1 MSNASTYV
9 PFAVTLENIERAIEA
24 RDVSKYSAQTLF
36 MWVAKQLGLPTSPRK
51 VKESF
56 ASVKPIVKAMVE
68 RGTVDFYYQEGGF
81 SFYVVPTSA
90 ERAAMATRPVG
101 EGDVRMSWHMS
112 EGSLHLQAAQALAR
126 RPFLPNAERVKILKQ
141 KLAEGIIFK
150 DGKWHRMD
158 EAPTEE
164 EKDKLAEQK
173 AIAEALDTLGTVS
186 FDVACDD
193 RGRFYFGGG
202 LVSPHNGRLMRW
214 IYTQDDEVTLDHRT
228 SFAQLVS
235 ILYMLPDLGKQ
246 CGIGTDAACDLYL
259 GVLKAAGIDA
269 AHDSP
274 ERMVCKKVIMPMSYG
289 QALKNAVKEAEE
301 LGKNLGIEH
310 ERLKKVIDAA
320 TKAAKAFEKLSF
332 DTRRFAQ
339 ECADDGEMPSWV
351 TPSGFKACK
360 DYYTRRRIEW
370 CTGDDS
376 GEVFPCSM
384 TFLIP
389 TKVIATSSSAD
400 LGYKSVL
407 VATAANVI
415 QSLDAALM
423 ARVILR
429 MEKECGEIPYTI
441 HDSYTV
447 SKANADA
454 LRHIVADE
462 MGAISMCREM
472 DALRKELRIPR
483 GRLGLIDF
491 GRMNPLETEA

>member
-1 MSNASTYV
+1 MSTTTYV
-9 PFAVTLENIERAIEA
+9 PFAVTLENVERALEA
-24 RDVSKYSAQTLF
+24 RDISKYSAQSLF

-56 ASVKPIVKAMVE
+56 AAAKPIIKAMVE
-68 RGTVDFYYQEGGF
+68 RGTVDFYYQEGGY
-81 SFYVVPTSA
+81 SFYTVPTSA

-101 EGDVRMSWHMS
+101 RGDVRMSWHMP
-112 EGSLHLQAAQALAR
+112 EESLHLQAAKALAR
-126 RPFLPNAERVKILKQ
+126 RAFTPNAERVKVLKA
-141 KLAEGIIFK
+141 KLAEGIIFQ

-164 EKDKLAEQK
+164 ERAKLEEQK
-173 AIAEALDTLGTVS
+173 AIADALETLGTVS

-202 LVSPHNGRLMRW
+202 LVSPHNGRLLRW
-214 IYTQDDEVTLDHRT
+214 IFTQEDEITLDHRT

-246 CGIGTDAACDLYL
+246 CGIGTEAACDLYL

-269 AHDSP
+269 DHESP
-274 ERMVCKKVIMPMSYG
+274 ERKVCKKVIMPMSYG

-301 LGKNLGIEH
+301 LGKSLGIES

-320 TKAAKAFEKLSF
+320 VKAAKAFEKLAF

-339 ECADDGEMPSWV
+339 ECADDGEMPMWK
-351 TPSGFKACK
+351 TPSGFFARK

-389 TKVIATSSSAD
+389 TKVIATQSSAE

-407 VATAANVI
+407 VATAANVV

-429 MEKECGEIPYTI
+429 MEKETGEVPYTI

-447 SKANADA
+447 SKKNADA

-491 GRMNPLETEA
+491 SRMNPLEEEA